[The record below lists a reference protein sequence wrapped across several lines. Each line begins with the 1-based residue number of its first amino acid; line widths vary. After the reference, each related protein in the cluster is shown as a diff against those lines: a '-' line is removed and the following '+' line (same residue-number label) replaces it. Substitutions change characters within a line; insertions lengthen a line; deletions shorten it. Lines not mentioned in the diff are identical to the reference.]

1 MFKLLLLL
9 AIFSLFNIKVYSQKV
24 MIDKNELKSLL
35 DFYFNSDTNNW
46 YSNELKILKL
56 NNIYSSI
63 SSIVNRSSHI
73 KLIYDRDTL
82 LNNEVVKILLQ

>member
-9 AIFSLFNIKVYSQKV
+9 AIFSLSSIEIYSQKV
-24 MIDKNELKSLL
+24 MIDKEELSSLQ
-35 DFYFNSDTNNW
+35 DFYNNSNTDKW